1 MTTTMSVF
9 LVDRYHTACHRDRPM
24 LVDSEVLEAV
34 GQRIEKVKIARMAR
48 CGGGGS
54 GKGGAME
61 GDEDEEG
68 VGGGGGIGGG
78 SGSGENDGVCYKRWK
93 PTILRLVVQP
103 RGMLRQVGHC

>member
-1 MTTTMSVF
+1 MMECVEDF
-9 LVDRYHTACHRDRPM
+9 
-24 LVDSEVLEAV
+24 VDSEVLEAV

-61 GDEDEEG
+61 GDKDEEG

-93 PTILRLVVQP
+93 PTILRPVVQP
-103 RGMLRQVGHC
+103 CGMLRQVGHC